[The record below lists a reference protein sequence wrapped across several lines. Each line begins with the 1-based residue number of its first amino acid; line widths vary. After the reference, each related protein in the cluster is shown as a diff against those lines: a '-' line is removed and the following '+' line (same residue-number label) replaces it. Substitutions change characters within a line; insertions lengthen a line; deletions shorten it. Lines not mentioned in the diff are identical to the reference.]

1 MLPKNK
7 LRKFRL
13 DRLKVFQG
21 DVNPYEANLVKRYDL
36 SPDGTW
42 AGRGAVPAATT
53 EKQSGTFEHAKK
65 VAGWA

>member
-13 DRLKVFQG
+13 ERLKVFQG
-21 DVNPYEANLVKRYDL
+21 ETNPYEANMVKRYDL

-42 AGRGAVPAATT
+42 AGKGTSPAVTT
-53 EKQSGTFEHAKK
+53 DRQSGIFEAKRQK
-65 VAGWA
+65 AGWA